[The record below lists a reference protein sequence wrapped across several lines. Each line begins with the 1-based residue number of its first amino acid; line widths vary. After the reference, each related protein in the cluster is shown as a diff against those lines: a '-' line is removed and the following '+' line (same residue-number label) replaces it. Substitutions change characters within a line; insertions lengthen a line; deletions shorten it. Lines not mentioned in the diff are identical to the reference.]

1 MSGTGQWH
9 RAWETSADI
18 QLCFPPAMA
27 EQKLRH
33 IHNHPLQPKWRLVS
47 VPEDHPHSS
56 AGHYKLNTPAPVQW
70 KEFHLRGGPTPEVKR
85 RLGLCDPPPWR
96 IPWSNPMTMRCTH
109 SLLPLALLL
118 TIGAHAQHGEIRGR
132 VLGPDGLSVPGANV
146 IAEHNGNVVGA
157 VTDIDGRF
165 VLKPMP
171 AGRHS
176 VRISNVSFA
185 PVEVADIAVTADR
198 ATYLHDVRMR
208 FHTLSDTAVVIIG
221 YRRKLIDID
230 DPARMSLLHE
240 EIARDPNKRDP
251 IALVSNNFAGVTAAM
266 DGSGL
271 HFRGSRT
278 ENMVSFIDGI
288 KVTGSVPRIPPS
300 AIGSISVY
308 TGGLPAKYGDV
319 TGGVVVI
326 ETRTYQE
333 MVQAARARHDDPDL

>member
-1 MSGTGQWH
+1 
-9 RAWETSADI
+9 
-18 QLCFPPAMA
+18 
-27 EQKLRH
+27 
-33 IHNHPLQPKWRLVS
+33 
-47 VPEDHPHSS
+47 
-56 AGHYKLNTPAPVQW
+56 
-70 KEFHLRGGPTPEVKR
+70 
-85 RLGLCDPPPWR
+85 
-96 IPWSNPMTMRCTH
+96 MTMRCTH